1 MVIFTKVKREI
12 YESGLSSRAI
22 SVYIYLCDRA
32 DEDGVCFPGHRT
44 IAADLGVSVSTVKRA
59 LADLEQAGCI
69 EKTAR
74 YYAKNGRRSNLY
86 KL

>member
-1 MVIFTKVKREI
+1 MKIKRGI
-12 YESGLSSRAI
+12 YATTLPPRAKT
-22 SVYIYLCDRA
+22 VYIYLCDRA
-32 DEDGVCFPGHRT
+32 DEDGVCFPGHKT

-59 LADLEQAGCI
+59 LHDLESAGCV

-74 YYAKNGRRSNLY
+74 FHARNGRRSNLY